1 MKIALLGYGK
11 MGKTIEQIALQR
23 NHEIS
28 YRIDVQNISDLQL
41 LSKKNTDVAI
51 EFTSPHS
58 AYANVRFCV
67 DQQIPVVCG
76 TTGWLDKKNEIEQ
89 ACLKQKSAFFY
100 ASNYSIGVNIFFQIN
115 EILAKMMNNYPDFD
129 VQMEEIHHTQKLD
142 KPSGTAV
149 TLAEGI
155 MKNIFRKT
163 EWALSPSIDSKQL
176 EINALREENVF
187 GIHSVN
193 YTSAIDTIEIK
204 HTAHS
209 RQGFATGAVLAAEF
223 LAGKTGIFGMN
234 DLLAL

>member
-76 TTGWLDKKNEIEQ
+76 TTGWLDKKTEIEQ

-163 EWALSPSIDSKQL
+163 EWALSPVIDSKQL